1 MSLFADQTTEIKPT
15 DDWLA
20 RSYQH
25 ADCGHETLVSGE
37 DYVLLECPFRPIAT
51 TMCAGCGRLVPLS
64 SVAWCD
70 TGENLATYRERLYQ
84 SVSFW
89 RRMYLML
96 LGNNY
101 EGAVSLNLDSQGKPK
116 QSPPQVVG

>member
-1 MSLFADQTTEIKPT
+1 
-15 DDWLA
+15 
-20 RSYQH
+20 
-25 ADCGHETLVSGE
+25 
-37 DYVLLECPFRPIAT
+37 
-51 TMCAGCGRLVPLS
+51 MCAGCGRLVPLS